1 MKPLLLRLRRW
12 YKNFFGA
19 VDYLQTPFLLAVRLY
34 WGWQLIESGWGKL
47 HNLPKVTDYFTS
59 LNLPMPGK
67 MAVFISCVEF
77 FGGIFLALGLLS
89 RLTAL
94 VLTINLI
101 MAYVIGDREALMSFF
116 SDPDKFAAAA
126 PYVFLIASL
135 IILIFGPGKICVDTL
150 LDRVFQRYEPKETG
164 PISYR

>member
-1 MKPLLLRLRRW
+1 MQTLLFRLRQL
-12 YKNFFGA
+12 YKSFFAG
-19 VDYLQTPFLLAVRLY
+19 VDHLRSPFLLAVRLY

-47 HNLPKVTDYFTS
+47 HNLPKVTDFFTS

-94 VLTINLI
+94 VLTVNLI
-101 MAYVIGDREALMSFF
+101 MAYVIGDREALLSFF

-135 IILIFGPGKICVDTL
+135 IILILGPGKICLDTVLERL
-150 LDRVFQRYEPKETG
+150 LPNSERKPAT
-164 PISYR
+164 PA